1 MSDVDL
7 HGKEHQG
14 ELGEKPEF
22 KYEKPCNESQ
32 RSCTQALEKKKMAG
46 DRGRHKERKRI
57 FGRKR
62 DQGLCSIFPEAVP
75 PLRKSHEERGR
86 AGGVVL

>member
-22 KYEKPCNESQ
+22 KYEKACNESQ
-32 RSCTQALEKKKMAG
+32 RSCSQALEKKWQEMEA
-46 DRGRHKERKRI
+46 DTRKGKGYSGGNGI
-57 FGRKR
+57 KV
-62 DQGLCSIFPEAVP
+62 SAASS
-75 PLRKSHEERGR
+75 LRLYLH
-86 AGGVVL
+86 